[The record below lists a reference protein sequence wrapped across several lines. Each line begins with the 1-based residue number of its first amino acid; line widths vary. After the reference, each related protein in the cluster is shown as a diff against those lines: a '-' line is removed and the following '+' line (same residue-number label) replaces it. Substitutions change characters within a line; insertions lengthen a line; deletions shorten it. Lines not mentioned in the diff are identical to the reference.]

1 MRTNQVVHQALVL
14 AKIMYLN
21 FTAESSAK
29 IRREPAARAIDAPL
43 IDPAALYRRQVQ
55 ESYAS
60 LQLSS
65 SISLFAAVLTLLVLS
80 NTGDLHA
87 GLYWFAYA
95 CAVFVFRFLL
105 ATRFHKQAHENAEFP
120 HSRAWE
126 YSLIAGN
133 VLVGLQWGMLGTLLF
148 NSIDIHRQLFIVL
161 VIVSYVGSAMVPFNS
176 LKWAHP
182 ALAIPAAIP
191 PTIYIFFMLGGTA
204 WLSGTM
210 ALFFIVGM
218 LYMAYPLHKRV
229 VERLRYELE
238 NKALLERLSA
248 YNNELDHQNI
258 ELKSRTDAV
267 LRSGE
272 EARRQADAL
281 ASHVQ
286 QTLLPVITC
295 TPEFRIVEWN
305 DAAEAL
311 LGYRA
316 IEVVGDNMG
325 ELLFPSER
333 RTNIGPYLHKLFRD
347 KQPSMIEFPAVARD
361 GQKIPVRYYV
371 TPIFGD
377 DGKPLRMSVIIIESY
392 AELGIRRRR
401 VISASA
407 GSGLSMAGPTSGDP
421 VTSF

>member
-1 MRTNQVVHQALVL
+1 MHSQVVAD
-14 AKIMYLN
+14 
-21 FTAESSAK
+21 SSEK
-29 IRREPAARAIDAPL
+29 SSRMPGIKAIGAPM
-43 IDPAALYRRQVQ
+43 IEPAALYRRQVQ
-55 ESYAS
+55 EAYAS
-60 LQLSS
+60 LKLSA
-65 SISLFAAVLTLLVLS
+65 SISMFAASLTLMVLG
-80 NTGDLHA
+80 NTGDLKA
-87 GLYWFAYA
+87 GLYWFVYA
-95 CAVFVFRFLL
+95 CAVFAFRFTAASRFQSFKRGDATFPSSKTWEVLL
-105 ATRFHKQAHENAEFP
+105 IF
-120 HSRAWE
+120 
-126 YSLIAGN
+126 GN
-133 VLVGLQWGMLGTLLF
+133 ILVGLQWGMLGTFLF
-148 NSIDIHRQLFIVL
+148 NSIDIHRQIFIVL

-191 PTIYIFFMLGGTA
+191 PTIYIFFMMGGTA
-204 WLSGTM
+204 WVSGTM
-210 ALFFIVGM
+210 TLLFIAGM
-218 LYMAYPLHKRV
+218 LYMAQPMHKRV

-238 NKALLERLSA
+238 NQALLEHLSA

-316 IEVVGDNMG
+316 TEVVGDNMG

-333 RTNIGPYLHKLFRD
+333 RANIGPYLHKLFRD

-371 TPIFGD
+371 TPIFGE
-377 DGKPLRMSVIIIESY
+377 GGEPLRISVIIIESY
-392 AELGIRRRR
+392 VEQGVRRRR
-401 VISASA
+401 ATSNSATT
-407 GSGLSMAGPTSGDP
+407 GLSATEPSSGDP

>member
-1 MRTNQVVHQALVL
+1 MHSQV
-14 AKIMYLN
+14 
-21 FTAESSAK
+21 TADLSEKNSRMPGTK
-29 IRREPAARAIDAPL
+29 AIGVPM

-55 ESYAS
+55 EAYAS
-60 LQLSS
+60 LQLSA
-65 SISLFAAVLTLLVLS
+65 SISLFAAALTLLVLG
-80 NTGDLHA
+80 NTGDLKA
-87 GLYWFAYA
+87 GLYWFLYA
-95 CAVFVFRFLL
+95 CAVFVFRFAAASRFQASKRDDSAFPSSKIWETLL
-105 ATRFHKQAHENAEFP
+105 I
-120 HSRAWE
+120 
-126 YSLIAGN
+126 LGN
-133 VLVGLQWGMLGTLLF
+133 ILVGLQWGMLGTLLF
-148 NSIDIHRQLFIVL
+148 NSIDIHRQMFIVL

-191 PTIYIFFMLGGTA
+191 PTVYIFFMMGGTA
-204 WLSGTM
+204 WVSGTM

-218 LYMAYPLHKRV
+218 LWMAYPMHKRV
-229 VERLRYELE
+229 VERLSYELE
-238 NKALLERLSA
+238 NQALLERLSA

-272 EARRQADAL
+272 EARRQADVL

-316 IEVVGDNMG
+316 TEVVGDNMG
-325 ELLFPSER
+325 ELLFPDER
-333 RTNIGPYLHKLFRD
+333 RANIGPYLHKLFRD
-347 KQPSMIEFPAVARD
+347 KAPSMIEFPAVARD

-371 TPIFGD
+371 TPIFGE
-377 DGKPLRMSVIIIESY
+377 GGEPLRISVIIIESY
-392 AELGIRRRR
+392 VEQGVRRRR
-401 VISASA
+401 AVSASA
-407 GSGLSMAGPTSGDP
+407 TTGLSATEPSSGDP
-421 VTSF
+421 VASF

>member
-1 MRTNQVVHQALVL
+1 MHANP
-14 AKIMYLN
+14 
-21 FTAESSAK
+21 TAGLSTATSSICRSGEAG
-29 IRREPAARAIDAPL
+29 ARATDAPL
-43 IDPAALYRRQVQ
+43 INPAALYRRQVQ
-55 ESYAS
+55 EAYSS
-60 LQLSS
+60 LQLSA
-65 SISLFAAVLTLLVLS
+65 SISLFAAVLTLMVLAS
-80 NTGDLHA
+80 TGDLKA

-95 CAVFVFRFLL
+95 CTIFTFRFIVAGRFQAFRRADPTFPRAKKWEQLL
-105 ATRFHKQAHENAEFP
+105 IT
-120 HSRAWE
+120 
-126 YSLIAGN
+126 GN
-133 VLVGLQWGMLGTLLF
+133 ILVGLQWGVLGTLLF

-161 VIVSYVGSAMVPFNS
+161 VIVSYVGSAMVPFTS

-191 PTIYIFFMLGGTA
+191 PTVYIFFMLGGTA

-210 ALFFIVGM
+210 ALFFIGCM
-218 LYMAYPLHKRV
+218 LYMGYPMHKRV

-238 NKALLERLSA
+238 NQALLERLSA
-248 YNNELDHQNI
+248 YNNELGNQNN
-258 ELKSRTDAV
+258 ELKTRSDAV

-295 TPEFRIVEWN
+295 TPTFRIVEWN
-305 DAAEAL
+305 DAAQAL

-316 IEVVGDNMG
+316 AEVVGDSMG

-333 RTNIGPYLHKLFRD
+333 RTNIEPYLQKLFRD

-377 DGKPLRMSVIIIESY
+377 GGEPLRISVIIIESY
-392 AELGIRRRR
+392 AELGVRRRR
-401 VISASA
+401 APSTSASA
-407 GSGLSMAGPTSGDP
+407 GYSSVGPSSSDP